1 MKIVNRKTWKCAR
14 KSILGITLPETL
26 VGVGVGSLA
35 LMSMMGIFLTSN
47 RSFVAMGNYVSLDQ
61 SSRNAVEQM
70 TRDIRNAQNLTSFQ
84 TNQLVFTT
92 SGTNN
97 LVYSYDS
104 TARQL
109 TAWKTGGST
118 NILLTGCDSLQ
129 FSMFSNIP
137 QPGGTMT
144 NASSVGQAK
153 AISTNWKCSRTIFGA
168 KANSEY
174 IQEAMIVIRKKLV
187 Q

>member
-1 MKIVNRKTWKCAR
+1 M
-14 KSILGITLPETL
+14 TLPETL
-26 VGVGVGSLA
+26 VGAGVGSLV
-35 LMSMMGIFLTSN
+35 LMSIMMIFMTSN
-47 RSFVAMGNYVSLDQ
+47 RSFVSMANYVSLDQ
-61 SSRNAVEQM
+61 ASRNAVEQM
-70 TRDIRNAQNLTSFQ
+70 TRDIRNAQDLTSFK
-84 TNQLVFTT
+84 TNQLVFIFGGT
-92 SGTNN
+92 SN

-104 TARQL
+104 AARQL
-109 TAWKTGGST
+109 TSWKTGGNT

-129 FSMFSNIP
+129 FSMFSNSP
-137 QPGGTMT
+137 QAGGAMT
-144 NASSVGQAK
+144 NATTVGQAK